1 MPKVSVV
8 IPTYNRADYLQEA
21 IDSVLAQAYT
31 DYEIIVLDDGSTDN
45 TKEALAHYKDKIK
58 YFYQENRGP
67 TAAKNSGM
75 QKARGEYIAFLDD
88 DDLWLPEKLAKQ
100 VEALDNNQKL
110 AFVCSGSY
118 VIDSSGQRIDEW
130 KKVTQNQ
137 ETFSNL
143 YEANFVFTLTVMIR
157 RKCLAATGLFDENL
171 SIVQDYDL
179 WLRLAK
185 RYPFAYIALPLA
197 QYRKHDSN
205 VTKNI
210 PQRLKEH
217 LRIVNK
223 KEIAGDL
230 SFIKRRIRTA
240 KVYILFAATY
250 YAAKNFKKAGICYL
264 NAVLTFPFIGN
275 YYWPKEALSMR
286 FSSIYRIL
294 KIYYMVAVCFLK
306 NINAPCSRLLP

>member
-8 IPTYNRADYLQEA
+8 IPTYNRANYLRQT
-21 IDSVLAQAYT
+21 IDSVLAQTYT

-45 TKEALAHYKDKIK
+45 TKETAALYKDKIK

-67 TAAKNSGM
+67 TAGKNSGM

-100 VEALDNNQKL
+100 VEVLENNREL
-110 AFVCSGSY
+110 AFACSGSY
-118 VIDSSGQRIDEW
+118 VINAKGEIIDEW

-143 YEANFVFTLTVMIR
+143 YEANFVFTLTVMVR
-157 RKCLAATGLFDENL
+157 RKCLAATGLFDESL
-171 SIVQDYDL
+171 YIVQDYDL

-197 QYRKHDSN
+197 KYRKHDSN
-205 VTKNI
+205 VTKNT

-223 KEIAGDL
+223 KEIAGGM
-230 SFIKRRIRTA
+230 SFLKRRIRTA
-240 KVYILFAATY
+240 KVYILFAIQY
-250 YAAKNFKKAGICYL
+250 YSQENFFQAGICYL
-264 NAVLTFPFIGN
+264 KAVGTYPLIGN

-286 FSSIYRIL
+286 FSFIYRIF
-294 KIYYMVAVCFLK
+294 KIYYMIAACFLK
-306 NINAPCSRLLP
+306 NAATACFGKKC